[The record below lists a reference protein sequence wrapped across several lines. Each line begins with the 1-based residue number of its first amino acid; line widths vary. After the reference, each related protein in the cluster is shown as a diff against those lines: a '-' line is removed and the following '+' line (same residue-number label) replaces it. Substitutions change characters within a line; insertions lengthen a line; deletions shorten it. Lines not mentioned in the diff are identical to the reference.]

1 MQVAGDG
8 FGAVCG
14 VESPQNLSEVGFDG
28 GLRDDESLRD
38 GPVRQA
44 FSDECEDFLLAR
56 GQLDPGGGVVWLLV
70 AASAAAQF
78 GRLTP

>member
-1 MQVAGDG
+1 LEVAGYG

-14 VESPQNLSEVGFDG
+14 VEAPQNLSEVGFDG
-28 GLRDDESLRD
+28 RLRYDESLRD
-38 GPVRQA
+38 RPVRQA
-44 FSDECEDFLLAR
+44 LGDECEDFLLAR
-56 GQLDPGGGVVWLLV
+56 GQLAPGGGVVWLLV